1 MDAQVWT
8 SLPGVALGGGFSF
21 LTQTTAGRQAGRS
34 EGMRR
39 EAEVAEARRAERL
52 EPLREFNALAQ
63 QRDTPRRA
71 ARGGPGADRPD
82 VGCASG

>member
-21 LTQTTAGRQAGRS
+21 LGQITAGRQAARS

-39 EAEVAEARRAERL
+39 EADVAEARGAERVSRCGSSS
-52 EPLREFNALAQ
+52 PWRSRGYASPSSGRA
-63 QRDTPRRA
+63 PR
-71 ARGGPGADRPD
+71 
-82 VGCASG
+82 